1 MLVLVVVY
9 LFVQDFRA
17 TLITDH
23 NRRFE
28 EPSDCEEAI
37 LTFLKLPDTLDN
49 AESLSAGDIMR
60 ELSFRGFR
68 GREYN
73 ANSIGKAMKRLGFE
87 KRKIRGTNKYLTA
100 KIDPDMRNRENKED
114 AKEFVPEV
122 F

>member
-1 MLVLVVVY
+1 M
-9 LFVQDFRA
+9 
-17 TLITDH
+17 
-23 NRRFE
+23 
-28 EPSDCEEAI
+28 EPNDCEEAI